1 MKTLYLE
8 CKMGA
13 AGDMLT
19 AALLELLPDKQVFI
33 DKMNSL
39 GIPGVEVSAAE
50 MTKCGINGTHM
61 IVKVNGMEEHEYFHA
76 LKHAHSHDH
85 EHEAGEN
92 DHSHTHGDHEHAH
105 VHTHD
110 HEHTH
115 EHMHEADVHSHL
127 HEHDHSHTHDH
138 VHTGMHEIGHIIADL
153 DISDKVRSDVTE
165 VYRLIAEAE
174 SHAHGIPVDEVHFHE
189 VGAMDAIT
197 DITGVC
203 LLMEMIAPENI
214 IASPVHVGSG
224 HVHCT
229 HGTLPV
235 PAPTTAYIL
244 RGIPT
249 YSDGTARGELCTP
262 TGAALL
268 KHFVS
273 EFCEMPV
280 MTVSDIGY
288 GMGMKDF
295 DQANCIRAMLGE
307 CSGPAAEQHSA
318 DTHSYGSAEDG
329 SGRDTV
335 VELAC
340 NIDDM
345 TPEAVGFAV
354 SALLDEGALDVWTEA
369 IGMKKN
375 RPAVK
380 LCCLCR
386 PGDRDKIVRA
396 VFKNTTTIGI
406 REYECGRYTLTR
418 SASEITTPYG
428 NVRSKVS
435 RGYGVEREKAEYD
448 DLAELARR
456 NGVSVI
462 DVLKDR

>member
-39 GIPGVEVSAAE
+39 GIPGVEVSATE
-50 MTKCGINGTHM
+50 MTKCGIKGTHM

-76 LKHAHSHDH
+76 LKHAHSHEH
-85 EHEAGEN
+85 EHE
-92 DHSHTHGDHEHAH
+92 HSHGGHDHEHAH
-105 VHTHD
+105 SHDGHSHEHVHEHSHEHVHESKGHTHEHTHD
-110 HEHTH
+110 HI
-115 EHMHEADVHSHL
+115 
-127 HEHDHSHTHDH
+127 
-138 VHTGMHEIGHIIADL
+138 HTGMHEIGHIIADL

-165 VYRLIAEAE
+165 VYKLIAEAE

-203 LLMEMIAPENI
+203 LLMEMIAPDKV

-235 PAPTTAYIL
+235 PAPATSYIL

-273 EFCEMPV
+273 EFREMPV
-280 MTVSDIGY
+280 MTVSNIGY

-295 DQANCIRAMLGE
+295 EQANCIRAMLGE
-307 CSGPAAEQHSA
+307 CGGQAAPSDIA
-318 DTHSYGSAEDG
+318 PPCIAEG
-329 SGRDTV
+329 GGGCDTV

-340 NIDDM
+340 NLDDM

-354 SALLDEGALDVWTEA
+354 NALLEEGALDVWTEA

-375 RPAVK
+375 RPGVK

-386 PGDRDKIVRA
+386 PEDRDRIVRA

-406 REYECGRYTLTR
+406 REYKCGRYTLGR
-418 SASEITTPYG
+418 RESEIKTPYG

-435 RGYGVEREKAEYD
+435 HGYGVEREKAEYD
-448 DLAELARR
+448 DLAELALR
-456 NGVSVI
+456 NGISLA
-462 DVLKDR
+462 DVLKNK

>member
-39 GIPGVEVSAAE
+39 GIPGVEVSATEA
-50 MTKCGINGTHM
+50 TKCGINGTHM
-61 IVKVNGMEEHEYFHA
+61 VVKVNGMEEHEYFHA
-76 LKHAHSHDH
+76 LKHAHSHEH
-85 EHEAGEN
+85 EHE
-92 DHSHTHGDHEHAH
+92 HS
-105 VHTHD
+105 
-110 HEHTH
+110 
-115 EHMHEADVHSHL
+115 
-127 HEHDHSHTHDH
+127 HDH

-153 DISDKVRSDVTE
+153 DISDKVRSDVKE
-165 VYRLIAEAE
+165 VYKLIAEAE

-203 LLMEMIAPENI
+203 MLMEMIAPDKV

-235 PAPTTAYIL
+235 PAPATAHIL

-273 EFCEMPV
+273 EFREMPV

-295 DQANCIRAMLGE
+295 EQANCIRAMLGE
-307 CSGPAAEQHSA
+307 CGGPVTPSDIAP
-318 DTHSYGSAEDG
+318 SYIAEDG
-329 SGRDTV
+329 GSSDTV
-335 VELAC
+335 IELAC
-340 NIDDM
+340 NLDDM
-345 TPEAVGFAV
+345 TPEAIGFAV
-354 SALLDEGALDVWTEA
+354 GALLDEGALDVWTEA

-375 RPAVK
+375 RPGIK

-386 PGDRDKIVRA
+386 PEDRDRIVRA

-406 REYECGRYTLTR
+406 REYECGRYTLDR
-418 SASEITTPYG
+418 SISEIKTPYG
-428 NVRSKVS
+428 SVRSKVS
-435 RGYGVEREKAEYD
+435 RGYGVEREKPEYD
-448 DLAELARR
+448 DLAELAHR
-456 NGVSVI
+456 NGVSII
-462 DVLKDR
+462 DILKETK

>member
-19 AALLELLPDKQVFI
+19 AALLELLPDKQLFI

-39 GIPGVEVSAAE
+39 GIPGVELSATE
-50 MTKCGINGTHM
+50 MTKCGIKGTHM

-76 LKHAHSHDH
+76 LKHAHSHGHAH
-85 EHEAGEN
+85 EH
-92 DHSHTHGDHEHAH
+92 SHGRHEHVH
-105 VHTHD
+105 EHTHD
-110 HEHTH
+110 HI
-115 EHMHEADVHSHL
+115 
-127 HEHDHSHTHDH
+127 
-138 VHTGMHEIGHIIADL
+138 HTGMHEIGHIIADL

-165 VYRLIAEAE
+165 VYKLIAEAE

-203 LLMEMIAPENI
+203 LLMEMIAPDKI
-214 IASPVHVGSG
+214 IASPVHVGCG

-235 PAPTTAYIL
+235 PAPATAHIL

-268 KHFVS
+268 KHFVR
-273 EFCEMPV
+273 EFYEMPV

-307 CSGPAAEQHSA
+307 CGGQAAQSDVIPSYITDASGS
-318 DTHSYGSAEDG
+318 
-329 SGRDTV
+329 RDTV
-335 VELAC
+335 VELVC
-340 NIDDM
+340 NLDDM

-354 SALLDEGALDVWTEA
+354 GALLDAGALDVWTEA

-375 RPAVK
+375 RPGVK

-386 PGDRDKIVRA
+386 TEDRERIVRA
-396 VFKNTTTIGI
+396 VFKNTTTIGV
-406 REYECGRYTLTR
+406 REYECGRYTLDR
-418 SASEITTPYG
+418 SESEMKTAYG

-435 RGYGVEREKAEYD
+435 LGYGVEREKAEYD

-462 DVLKDR
+462 DILKQNK

>member
-39 GIPGVEVSAAE
+39 DIPGVEVSSTE

-76 LKHAHSHDH
+76 LKHAHSHHH
-85 EHEAGEN
+85 EHEDGGNE
-92 DHSHTHGDHEHAH
+92 HSHTHGDHEHTHEHIHEADAH
-105 VHTHD
+105 SHSHD
-110 HEHTH
+110 HEHGHTH
-115 EHMHEADVHSHL
+115 M
-127 HEHDHSHTHDH
+127 HDH
-138 VHTGMHEIGHIIADL
+138 VHTGMHEIGHIISDL

-174 SHAHGIPVDEVHFHE
+174 SHAHGIPVDDVHFHE

-203 LLMEMIAPENI
+203 LLMEMIAPEQI
-214 IASPVHVGSG
+214 LASPVHVGSG

-235 PAPTTAYIL
+235 PAPATAHIL

-268 KHFVS
+268 KHFVNK
-273 EFCEMPV
+273 FCEMPV

-307 CSGPAAEQHSA
+307 CSGTAAEHNMTASA
-318 DTHSYGSAEDG
+318 ADG
-329 SGRDTV
+329 SRDTV
-335 VELAC
+335 IELAC
-340 NIDDM
+340 NLDDM

-354 SALLDEGALDVWTEA
+354 GALLDNGALDVWTEA

-375 RPAVK
+375 RPGVK

-386 PGDRDKIVRA
+386 TEDRDRIVRA

-406 REYECGRYTLTR
+406 REYECDRYTLDR
-418 SASEITTPYG
+418 SISEIKTPYG

-448 DLAELARR
+448 DLAELAHQ
-456 NGVSVI
+456 NGISVMDI
-462 DVLKDR
+462 LKYK

>member
-19 AALLELLPDKQVFI
+19 AALLELLPDKQLFI

-39 GIPGVEVSAAE
+39 GIPGVELSATE
-50 MTKCGINGTHM
+50 MTKCGIKGTHM

-76 LKHAHSHDH
+76 LKHAHSHGHAH
-85 EHEAGEN
+85 EH
-92 DHSHTHGDHEHAH
+92 SHGRHEHVH
-105 VHTHD
+105 EHTHD
-110 HEHTH
+110 HI
-115 EHMHEADVHSHL
+115 
-127 HEHDHSHTHDH
+127 
-138 VHTGMHEIGHIIADL
+138 HTGMHEIGHIIADL

-165 VYRLIAEAE
+165 VYKLIAEAE

-203 LLMEMIAPENI
+203 LLMEMIAPDKI
-214 IASPVHVGSG
+214 IASPVHVGCG

-235 PAPTTAYIL
+235 PAPATAHIL

-268 KHFVS
+268 KHFVR
-273 EFCEMPV
+273 EFYEMPV

-295 DQANCIRAMLGE
+295 DQSNCIRAMLGE
-307 CSGPAAEQHSA
+307 CGGQAVQSDVIP
-318 DTHSYGSAEDG
+318 SYITDAGGS
-329 SGRDTV
+329 RDTV
-335 VELAC
+335 VELVC
-340 NIDDM
+340 NLDDM

-354 SALLDEGALDVWTEA
+354 GALLDAGALDVWTEA

-375 RPAVK
+375 RPGVK

-386 PGDRDKIVRA
+386 TEDRERIVRA
-396 VFKNTTTIGI
+396 VFKNTTTIGV
-406 REYECGRYTLTR
+406 REYECGRYTLDR
-418 SASEITTPYG
+418 SESEMKTAYG

-435 RGYGVEREKAEYD
+435 LGYGVEREKAEYD

-462 DVLKDR
+462 DILKQNK

>member
-19 AALLELLPDKQVFI
+19 AALLELLPDKQLFI

-39 GIPGVEVSAAE
+39 GIPGVELSATE
-50 MTKCGINGTHM
+50 MTKCGIKGTHM

-76 LKHAHSHDH
+76 LKHAHSHGHAH
-85 EHEAGEN
+85 EH
-92 DHSHTHGDHEHAH
+92 SHGRHEHVH
-105 VHTHD
+105 EHTHD
-110 HEHTH
+110 HI
-115 EHMHEADVHSHL
+115 
-127 HEHDHSHTHDH
+127 
-138 VHTGMHEIGHIIADL
+138 HTGMHEIGHIIADL

-165 VYRLIAEAE
+165 VYKLIAEAE

-203 LLMEMIAPENI
+203 LLMEMIAPDKI
-214 IASPVHVGSG
+214 IASPVHVGCG

-235 PAPTTAYIL
+235 PAPATAHIL

-268 KHFVS
+268 KHFVR
-273 EFCEMPV
+273 EFYEMPV

-307 CSGPAAEQHSA
+307 CGGQAAQS
-318 DTHSYGSAEDG
+318 DVIPSYITDAGGS
-329 SGRDTV
+329 RDTV
-335 VELAC
+335 VELVC
-340 NIDDM
+340 NLDDM

-354 SALLDEGALDVWTEA
+354 GALLDAGALDVWTEA

-375 RPAVK
+375 RPGVK

-386 PGDRDKIVRA
+386 TEDRERIVRA
-396 VFKNTTTIGI
+396 VFKNTTTIGV
-406 REYECGRYTLTR
+406 REYECGRYTLDR
-418 SASEITTPYG
+418 SESEMKTAYG

-435 RGYGVEREKAEYD
+435 LGYGVEREKAEYD

-462 DVLKDR
+462 DILKQNK

>member
-33 DKMNSL
+33 DKINSL
-39 GIPGVEVSAAE
+39 GIPGVEVSATE
-50 MTKCGINGTHM
+50 MTKCGIKGTHM

-76 LKHAHSHDH
+76 LKHAHSHGH
-85 EHEAGEN
+85 EHE
-92 DHSHTHGDHEHAH
+92 HSHGRHEHVH
-105 VHTHD
+105 EHTHD
-110 HEHTH
+110 HI
-115 EHMHEADVHSHL
+115 
-127 HEHDHSHTHDH
+127 
-138 VHTGMHEIGHIIADL
+138 HTGMHEIGHIIADL

-165 VYRLIAEAE
+165 VYKLIAEAE

-203 LLMEMIAPENI
+203 LLMEMIAPDKI
-214 IASPVHVGSG
+214 IASPVHVGCG

-235 PAPTTAYIL
+235 PAPATAHIL

-268 KHFVS
+268 KHFVR

-307 CSGPAAEQHSA
+307 CGGQAAQS
-318 DTHSYGSAEDG
+318 DVIPSYITDEGGS
-329 SGRDTV
+329 RDTV
-335 VELAC
+335 VELVC
-340 NIDDM
+340 NLDDM

-354 SALLDEGALDVWTEA
+354 GALLDAGALDVWTEA

-375 RPAVK
+375 RPGVK

-386 PGDRDKIVRA
+386 TEDREHIVRA
-396 VFKNTTTIGI
+396 VFKNTTTIGV
-406 REYECGRYTLTR
+406 REYECGRYTLDR
-418 SASEITTPYG
+418 SESEMKTAYG

-435 RGYGVEREKAEYD
+435 LGYGVEREKAEYD

-462 DVLKDR
+462 DILKQNK

>member
-19 AALLELLPDKQVFI
+19 AALLELLPDKQLFI

-39 GIPGVEVSAAE
+39 GIPGVELSATE
-50 MTKCGINGTHM
+50 MTKCGIKGTHM

-76 LKHAHSHDH
+76 LKHAHSHGHAH
-85 EHEAGEN
+85 EHS
-92 DHSHTHGDHEHAH
+92 HSRHEHVH
-105 VHTHD
+105 EHTHD
-110 HEHTH
+110 HI
-115 EHMHEADVHSHL
+115 
-127 HEHDHSHTHDH
+127 
-138 VHTGMHEIGHIIADL
+138 HTGMHEIGHIIADL

-165 VYRLIAEAE
+165 VYKLIAEAE

-203 LLMEMIAPENI
+203 LLMEMIAPDKI
-214 IASPVHVGSG
+214 IASPVHVGCG

-235 PAPTTAYIL
+235 PAPATAHIL

-268 KHFVS
+268 KHFVR
-273 EFCEMPV
+273 EFYEMPV

-307 CSGPAAEQHSA
+307 CGGQAAQS
-318 DTHSYGSAEDG
+318 DVIPSYITDAGGS
-329 SGRDTV
+329 RDTV
-335 VELAC
+335 VELVC
-340 NIDDM
+340 NLDDM

-354 SALLDEGALDVWTEA
+354 GALLDAGALDVWTEA

-375 RPAVK
+375 RPGVK

-386 PGDRDKIVRA
+386 TEDRERIVRA
-396 VFKNTTTIGI
+396 VFKNTTTIGV
-406 REYECGRYTLTR
+406 REYECGRYTLDR
-418 SASEITTPYG
+418 SESEMKTAYG

-435 RGYGVEREKAEYD
+435 LGYGVEREKAEYD

-462 DVLKDR
+462 DILKQNK

>member
-39 GIPGVEVSAAE
+39 DIPGVEVSSTE

-76 LKHAHSHDH
+76 LKHAHSHHHD
-85 EHEAGEN
+85 HEAGGSE
-92 DHSHTHGDHEHAH
+92 HPHTHGDHEH
-105 VHTHD
+105 
-110 HEHTH
+110 TH
-115 EHMHEADVHSHL
+115 EHIHEADAHSHS
-127 HEHDHSHTHDH
+127 HEHEHAHTHTHDH
-138 VHTGMHEIGHIIADL
+138 VHTGMHEIGHIISDL

-174 SHAHGIPVDEVHFHE
+174 SHAHGIPVDDVHFHE

-203 LLMEMIAPENI
+203 LLMEMIAPEQI
-214 IASPVHVGSG
+214 LASPVHVGSG

-235 PAPTTAYIL
+235 PAPATAHIL

-268 KHFVS
+268 KHFVNK
-273 EFCEMPV
+273 FCEMPV

-307 CSGPAAEQHSA
+307 CSGTAAEHNVTASSA
-318 DTHSYGSAEDG
+318 GGS
-329 SGRDTV
+329 RDTV
-335 VELAC
+335 IELAC
-340 NIDDM
+340 NLDDM

-354 SALLDEGALDVWTEA
+354 GALLDNGALDVWTEA

-375 RPAVK
+375 RPGVK

-386 PGDRDKIVRA
+386 AEDRDRIVRA

-406 REYECGRYTLTR
+406 REYECGRYTLDR
-418 SASEITTPYG
+418 SMSEIKTPYG
-428 NVRSKVS
+428 KVRSKVS

-456 NGVSVI
+456 NGVSVVDI
-462 DVLKDR
+462 LKYK